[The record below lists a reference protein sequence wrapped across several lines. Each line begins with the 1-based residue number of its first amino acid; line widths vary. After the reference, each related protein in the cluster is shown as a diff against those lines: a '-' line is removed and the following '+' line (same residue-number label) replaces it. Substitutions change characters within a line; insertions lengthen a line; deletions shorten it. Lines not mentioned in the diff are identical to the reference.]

1 MKAWRIVLAIAGVSL
16 GLFGVARL
24 LSQIPGHSLI
34 RLAIW
39 LIAAL
44 IIHDAIVAPS
54 VVAVGWSLRR
64 AVPDRGRRYLQAA
77 LIMGAVITVV
87 AVPMIY
93 LRNSQPPSK
102 AILLQNYGANLA
114 LLLGLIGALTLVA
127 YTVRL
132 VRDRSRSV
140 RR

>member
-16 GLFGVARL
+16 GLFGVTRL

-34 RLAIW
+34 LLAIW

-64 AVPDRGRRYLQAA
+64 TVPDRGRRYLQAA
-77 LIMGAVITVV
+77 LIMGAMITVV
-87 AVPMIY
+87 AIPMIY

-140 RR
+140 KR